1 VPAPSQPPPSENIPG
16 VPSKSIGG
24 AAYLVGVV
32 VLLALAIG
40 LFVWKKNQPSTTVT
54 SQSAVVT
61 ASAPSASA
69 PAAPQL
75 MYAPPP
81 PPKLEEE
88 PDAGVAPKGVPVAKG
103 TGGPAGTAVPV
114 GPCSAKCDGTMSG
127 GLQAALV
134 GKAQTAQGCYQRA
147 LRTTD
152 VSGSMTVSVQ
162 VSSTGSVCNVSIA
175 NDTLHSPE
183 VSSCV
188 LGRFRGQSLPPPNG
202 GCITAN
208 IPISFKSKQ

>member
-1 VPAPSQPPPSENIPG
+1 VSAPSQPPPSHDIPG

-32 VLLALAIG
+32 VLLALAVA
-40 LFVWKKNQPSTTVT
+40 LFVWKKNQPATVT
-54 SQSAVVT
+54 AQSATVT
-61 ASAPSASA
+61 A
-69 PAAPQL
+69 PAASTPAPPPL

-81 PPKLEEE
+81 PPKIEEE
-88 PDAGVAPKGVPVAKG
+88 PDAGASAPKGVPVAKG
-103 TGGPAGTAVPV
+103 TGSPAGTAAPV
-114 GPCSAKCDGTMSG
+114 GGCGSKCEGTMSG
-127 GLQAALV
+127 ALQAALV

-147 LRTTD
+147 LRTSD

-162 VSSTGSVCNVSIA
+162 VSNTGSVCNVSIA
-175 NDTLHSPE
+175 NDTLHSAE

>member
-1 VPAPSQPPPSENIPG
+1 MSQHDMDLANAA
-16 VPSKSIGG
+16 G
-24 AAYLVGVV
+24 ASFRADLN
-32 VLLALAIG
+32 LAL
-40 LFVWKKNQPSTTVT
+40 
-54 SQSAVVT
+54 
-61 ASAPSASA
+61 
-69 PAAPQL
+69 
-75 MYAPPP
+75 
-81 PPKLEEE
+81 
-88 PDAGVAPKGVPVAKG
+88 
-103 TGGPAGTAVPV
+103 
-114 GPCSAKCDGTMSG
+114 
-127 GLQAALV
+127 AALV

>member
-1 VPAPSQPPPSENIPG
+1 MPAPSQPPPSENIPG
-16 VPSKSIGG
+16 VPSKSLGG

-40 LFVWKKNQPSTTVT
+40 LFVWKKNQPTTTVT
-54 SQSAVVT
+54 AQSATVT
-61 ASAPSASA
+61 ASAPAASS
-69 PAAPQL
+69 PAAPAL

-81 PPKLEEE
+81 PPKIEEE
-88 PDAGVAPKGVPVAKG
+88 PDAGVVAKG
-103 TGGPAGTAVPV
+103 GSLPKGTGAPAGTGAPV

-127 GLQAALV
+127 ALQAALV

-162 VSSTGSVCNVSIA
+162 VSNAGSVCNVSIA
-175 NDTLHSPE
+175 NDTLHSAE

>member
-16 VPSKSIGG
+16 VPSKSLGG

-32 VLLALAIG
+32 VLLALAVG
-40 LFVWKKNQPSTTVT
+40 LFVWKKNQPTATVT
-54 SQSAVVT
+54 SQSATVT
-61 ASAPSASA
+61 ASAPAAST
-69 PAAPQL
+69 PAAPAL

-88 PDAGVAPKGVPVAKG
+88 PDAGAAPKGAPVAKG
-103 TGGPAGTAVPV
+103 TGGPAGTAAPV
-114 GPCSAKCDGTMSG
+114 GPCSAKCDGPSSG
-127 GLQAALV
+127 ALNAALS
-134 GKAQTAQGCYQRA
+134 GRAQTAQGCYQRA

-152 VSGSMTVSVQ
+152 VSGSLTVSVQ
-162 VSSTGSVCNVSIA
+162 VSSTGSVCNVGIV

-188 LGRFRGQSLPPPNG
+188 LGRFRGQSFPPPSGN
-202 GCITAN
+202 CSTVN